1 MQQFDRTSRG
11 AQLMRHFVAPAM
23 ACAAIALSTTSAFA
37 LTHRQNKPQLT
48 VEAERSAQGARL
60 TFKGKGWAANARLK
74 VTGTRAPGA
83 SGTQDFGMFSADSS
97 GNLTARKIATCST
110 SNTEDGSREP
120 VTITATDSATGSKAM
135 TKVQGGAWVCQ

>member
-1 MQQFDRTSRG
+1 MPQFDRTSRG
-11 AQLMRHFVAPAM
+11 AQLVRHFVAPAM
-23 ACAAIALSTTSAFA
+23 AFAAIALSTTTAFA

-60 TFKGKGWAANARLK
+60 TFKGKGWSANARLK
-74 VTGTRAPGA
+74 LTGTRAPGA